1 MKTII
6 FFLLISFSAMNASGQ
21 VELNQSAINQNERA
35 NSIPVTYRLYPTQNM
50 RIFIKLNTRNGK
62 MWLVQFDLE
71 DENRFETYLNIL
83 PLAEKNKEVDN
94 RFTLYSTQNFWTF
107 ILLDQIDG
115 RTWQVQWSFEPENR
129 FVIPIE

>member
-1 MKTII
+1 MKII
-6 FFLLISFSAMNASGQ
+6 ILFFLISFSAINVNGQ
-21 VELNQSAINQNERA
+21 VELDQQAINHNEQ
-35 NSIPVTYRLYPTQNM
+35 SYFIPVTYRLYPTQNM
-50 RIFIKLNTRNGK
+50 RIFIKLNTRNGQ
-62 MWLVQFDLE
+62 MWLVQFDVE

-83 PLAEKNKEVDN
+83 PLVENNNEADN
-94 RFTLYSTQNFWTF
+94 RFTLYPTQNIWTF